1 MPSFI
6 LRLYRGD
13 AGIDFVGR
21 RRTWYLISLAI
32 LVIALATFL
41 FRGFNW
47 GIEFQGG
54 VSFQIPATVA
64 SSQAVAENAVKNAKI
79 STGHIV
85 VVSAQT
91 VSGTQGAKTT
101 TYLVRI
107 EPVDETAA
115 NEAIASIASQLK
127 TSPNSISE
135 SRVSASWGGQITQS
149 ALIALLV
156 FLALLVIY
164 LAFRYEW
171 KMAVGAII
179 ALAHDLLITAG
190 VYSLVGFE
198 VTPNTVIGLLTIL
211 GFSLYDTV
219 VVFDRVAETTKGIL
233 GGSRYSYSEAANL
246 AVNQTLMRSINTSLI
261 ALLPVGGLLFIGAG
275 LLGAGTLKDLGLV
288 LFIGMLAGGYSSIF
302 LAAPITAELKER
314 EPRYQALR
322 KRVAARRAAASGVKP
337 AATASTV
344 TSKSGTSLRKTD
356 SDAAGNTDN
365 ADDGDADEPVGAG
378 ASKAAAGASS
388 RPGQRKRPGGKPGRP
403 SGSKRRR

>member
-1 MPSFI
+1 MPSFAQ
-6 LRLYRGD
+6 RVYRGE

-32 LVIALATFL
+32 LVVALASFL
-41 FRGFNW
+41 IRGFHW
-47 GIEFQGG
+47 GIEFEGG
-54 VSFQIPATVA
+54 VSFQVPATVA
-64 SSQAVAENAVKNAKI
+64 ASQEVAENAVRNAKI
-79 STGHIV
+79 SGGAIEVIST
-85 VVSAQT
+85 QT
-91 VSGTQGAKTT
+91 VRSTQGAKSDS
-101 TYLVRI
+101 YLVRI
-107 EPVDETAA
+107 APISETQA
-115 NEAIASIASQLK
+115 NEALTSIAAELK
-127 TSPNSISE
+127 TTTTNISE

-149 ALIALLV
+149 ALIALAV
-156 FLALLVIY
+156 FLALLIIY

-219 VVFDRVAETTKGIL
+219 VVFDRVAENTKGIL

-246 AVNQTLMRSINTSLI
+246 AVNQTLMRSINTSII
-261 ALLPVGGLLFIGAG
+261 ALLPVAGLLFIGAG

-288 LFIGMLAGGYSSIF
+288 LFIGMIAGAYSSIF

-314 EPRYQALR
+314 EPRYKALH
-322 KRVAARRAAASGVKP
+322 KRVAARRAAASGVTSRTSETTATGK
-337 AATASTV
+337 AAA
-344 TSKSGTSLRKTD
+344 KSGTSLRKA
-356 SDAAGNTDN
+356 DAEPEA
-365 ADDGDADEPVGAG
+365 ADDADEPVGAG
-378 ASKAAAGASS
+378 ASKASAGASN
-388 RPGQRKRPGGKPGRP
+388 RPVQRKRPGGKPGRP